1 MESPSGGGEGKM
13 IVYRIYETTGGWVLA
28 DSIGVLYIRPTVQEI
43 IALLPK
49 CYRAAAEGRC
59 Y

>member
-1 MESPSGGGEGKM
+1 M